1 MWLSGKE
8 SVCNAGDVDSIPEL
22 ESSSGEV
29 IGYPF
34 QDSWASLVFQ
44 TVKNPPAMLE
54 TWFQS
59 LGWED
64 SLEEGMAMHSSI
76 HLQIPWIIEKVG
88 EFQKNMWFCFI
99 DYTEVFDCVDH
110 IKLWKI
116 LQEIVI
122 PDHLTCL
129 LSNLYAGQE
138 ATVRIGHGTTHWFQ
152 NGKGVHH
159 ALLSSCLFKLY
170 AEYIM
175 RYTELDEAQA

>member
-1 MWLSGKE
+1 
-8 SVCNAGDVDSIPEL
+8 
-22 ESSSGEV
+22 
-29 IGYPF
+29 
-34 QDSWASLVFQ
+34 
-44 TVKNPPAMLE
+44 MLE

-64 SLEEGMAMHSSI
+64 SLEEGMATHSSI
-76 HLQIPWIIEKVG
+76 HLQIPWIIEKVS
-88 EFQKNMWFCFI
+88 EFQKNMWSCFI
-99 DYTEVFDCVDH
+99 DYTKVFDCVDH

-138 ATVRIGHGTTHWFQ
+138 ATIRIGHGTTHWFQ

-159 ALLSSCLFKLY
+159 TLLSSCLFKLY

-175 RYTELDEAQA
+175 RYTELDEEQA